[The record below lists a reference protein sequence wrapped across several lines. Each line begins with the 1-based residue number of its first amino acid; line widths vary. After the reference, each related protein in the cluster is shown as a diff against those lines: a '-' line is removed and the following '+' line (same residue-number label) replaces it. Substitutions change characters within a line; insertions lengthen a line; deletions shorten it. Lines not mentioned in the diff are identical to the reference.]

1 MRDMDNPIAAIVFS
15 ITYQS
20 CVSPL
25 RLVPYP
31 SRYSSRSYSPIASR
45 LPIVLFVPCSHRLSP
60 HPFASPL
67 PIPVVSYR
75 PLPTPVPIQRKNRA
89 WENGASSPYRQMM
102 IEKPPPPPTRQ
113 GRTTR
118 HPTRR
123 NRPRRT
129 NKTPRRNYTTDET
142 RKKKTK
148 REHEPHPTRHPS
160 IRHTA

>member
-102 IEKPPPPPTRQ
+102 IEKPPSP
-113 GRTTR
+113 
-118 HPTRR
+118 
-123 NRPRRT
+123 
-129 NKTPRRNYTTDET
+129 DET
-142 RKKKTK
+142 RENDTPPDETQQTETNEQDATTKLHHGRDEKKKTK